1 MLGRET
7 THRMRHG
14 CDQSE
19 QRDCERG
26 HDQPLYSTESLW
38 CQKLSQSAL
47 QHSRPKKRRL
57 EVWRT
62 TAGFSHS
69 EEQLSVRMGVAE
81 GADDACVAIHLDG
94 ERESPQLPPER
105 EIPRSD
111 HERQ

>member
-26 HDQPLYSTESLW
+26 HYQPLYSTESLW

-62 TAGFSHS
+62 TAGFSHC
-69 EEQLSVRMGVAE
+69 EEQRPVRMRVAE
-81 GADDACVAIHLDG
+81 GVDDAGVAVHFDG
-94 ERESPQLPPER
+94 ERQAAQLPPER
-105 EIPRSD
+105 EIPRGD